1 MIRKTSFKKLD
12 EKLAPKPGIEVLLA
26 RIPRDTFIRMVM
38 KAGLT
43 PQDSRAL
50 CDAHGDLTK

>member
-1 MIRKTSFKKLD
+1 MSRKTSFAKVGRQ
-12 EKLAPKPGIEVLLA
+12 EAPVDFTELMK
-26 RIPRDTFIRMVM
+26 RIPNGVFIRMVM

-50 CDAHGDLTK
+50 CMAHKEL